1 MPSDVET
8 AGHIIE
14 RNRTHTRHEDT
25 FKRTL
30 EFLEDVTIKAFSMG
44 NGTIYSFALL
54 VEHRVG
60 EVVIFVDDEIGTKI
74 QFFRFIVDK
83 YQLVYGVFSLEDLLY
98 KILRIV
104 LTVNI
109 HKTIQLHFAIT
120 VKLVFQLVDTSA
132 YLRKIKIEN
141 QVFTLK
147 GSRILANPQIAEQ
160 ILELI
165 LHATIIVSLEHT
177 DEYALAKTARTDK
190 EEVYRLVFQC
200 WQIHRLVY
208 IVIVLLYDLYE
219 VIAPIRYSFSILL
232 HISSV
237 IYNFVQRYNYLGTI
251 PKKNGFFSTVCRK
264 QHSWQI
270 LIHSYLDG
278 PYI

>member
-8 AGHIIE
+8 AGHVIE
-14 RNRTHTRHEDT
+14 RHRTHTRHKDT
-25 FKRTL
+25 FKRTF
-30 EFLEDVTIKAFSMG
+30 EFLEDITIETLSMS
-44 NGTIYSFALL
+44 NGTIYSFTLL

-60 EVVIFVDDEIGTKI
+60 EVVIFVNDEIGTKI
-74 QFFRFIVDK
+74 QLLRFVVDK
-83 YQLVYGVFSLEDLLY
+83 YQLVYGVFRLEDLLY

-104 LTVNI
+104 LTVDI

-141 QVFTLK
+141 QIFTLK
-147 GSRILANPQIAEQ
+147 GSRILTNPQIAEQ

-165 LHATIIVSLEHT
+165 LHVTVIISLEHT

-190 EEVYRLVFQC
+190 EEVYRLIFQC
-200 WQIHRLVY
+200 WQIHRLVH

-219 VIAPIRYSFSILL
+219 VIASIRYSFSILL
-232 HISSV
+232 HISS
-237 IYNFVQRYNYLGTI
+237 ITCNFVQRYNYLGII
-251 PKKNGFFSTVCRK
+251 PKKNGFFSVICRK
-264 QHSWQI
+264 QHSW
-270 LIHSYLDG
+270 
-278 PYI
+278 